1 MSFELST
8 GEVARMSNLEG
19 NSQLSSPVTLQVIS
33 NIQPFGNQ
41 SAAAPGTP
49 QRYRC
54 MVFDGDQTAIAVLPS
69 HLAPL
74 IEDAKISRYTVL
86 KITKGNVSKKARPN
100 EAHMVLIIIME
111 AEVLGTLADK
121 IGAGQK
127 PAAKDFWTNNS
138 ATSAAAPPAAQP
150 SHQNQQS
157 SYAQPPP
164 STTSSSFMSR
174 VGDNK
179 QQSFSGGGQAP
190 VHQGARPALR
200 PIKDLN
206 PYHNKWTIRARV
218 TQKSAIKSWN
228 KPTSQG
234 RLFSVNLL
242 DESTEIRATVFT
254 QQVDM
259 FYGMLEVGKVYYIS
273 NAQVKM
279 ARQQFSNLPN
289 QYELTFEPTTLV
301 EQCVDQ
307 ADVPQEHFDF
317 IPLANLERFEKGSVV
332 DVIGLVQHAED
343 VSEIT
348 MKSDGKKVMKREL
361 NVVDKSGFQVRATL
375 WGQDALSFDAS
386 SEPVVAFKGI
396 RVGDFGG
403 RSLSLP
409 GFGTLTVNP
418 DIPEAHALRGW
429 YDAEG
434 RNASFSTYG
443 GGMGG
448 SSSGGGGAM
457 TGEKFEEQ
465 LKTMAQVRDEN
476 LGIGDSVAFFNLKG
490 TIVFVRTTSFAYP
503 ACPSAECNKKV
514 TNDSSGKWACE
525 KCNRAYDAPN
535 YRYIFSINVCD
546 DTGQNWL
553 SCFDEIGQKLFGCPA
568 GDLIDL
574 QSRDE
579 AAFTQ
584 RVDEV
589 MHREYVFR
597 CKARSEMFNDT
608 TRVKV
613 SVLSIQPVDF
623 VAESE
628 RLSRLI
634 DTYA

>member
-1 MSFELST
+1 MQFELST
-8 GEVARMSNLEG
+8 GEVARMINLEG
-19 NSQLSSPVTLQVIS
+19 NSQLTSPVTLQVIS

-41 SAAAPGTP
+41 NNAAPGGP
-49 QRYRC
+49 SRYRC
-54 MVFDGDQTAIAVLPS
+54 MVSDGDQTAIAVLPS

-86 KITKGNVSKKARPN
+86 RITKGNVSKKARPN
-100 EAHMVLIIIME
+100 EALMVLIIIME

-121 IGAGQK
+121 LGAPQK
-127 PAAKDFWTNNS
+127 SSVAQATAPAP
-138 ATSAAAPPAAQP
+138 APTPAQP
-150 SHQNQQS
+150 QYQQQQQNNFGAPAS
-157 SYAQPPP
+157 SGSA
-164 STTSSSFMSR
+164 SFMSR

-179 QQSFSGGGQAP
+179 SSFSGNAQAP
-190 VHQGARPALR
+190 VHQGARPIVR

-206 PYHNKWTIRARV
+206 PYHNKWTICARV
-218 TQKSAIKSWN
+218 TQKSPIKSWN

-242 DESTEIRATVFT
+242 DESSEIRATVFT

-259 FYGMLEVGKVYYIS
+259 FYGALEVGKVYYVS

-279 ARQQFSNLPN
+279 ARQQFSNLSN
-289 QYELTFEPTTLV
+289 QYELTFEPSTIV

-307 ADVPQEHFDF
+307 MEVPQEHYDF
-317 IPLANLERFEKGSVV
+317 IPLANLEKFEKGSIV
-332 DVIGLVQHAED
+332 DVIGLVQRAD
-343 VSEIT
+343 DITEIT
-348 MKSDGKKVMKREL
+348 MKSDNKKVQKREL
-361 NVVDKSGFQVRATL
+361 MVVDKSGYQVRATL
-375 WGQDALSFDAS
+375 WGQEAQAFEAS
-386 SEPVVAFKGI
+386 GEPVVAFKGI

-409 GFGTLTVNP
+409 GFGTLAVNP

-434 RNASFSTYG
+434 RNANFNAFG
-443 GGMGG
+443 
-448 SSSGGGGAM
+448 SGGGGSGGAGAGAM
-457 TGEKFEEQ
+457 AGEKFEEQ

-476 LGIGDSVAFFNLKG
+476 LGMGESVAFFNLKG
-490 TIVFVRTTSFAYP
+490 TIVFVRTTSLAYP
-503 ACPSAECNKKV
+503 ACPTEGCNKKV

-525 KCNRAYDAPN
+525 KCNRSYDAPN
-535 YRYIFSINVCD
+535 YRYIFSVNACD
-546 DTGQNWL
+546 DTGQHWL

-568 GDLIDL
+568 GDMLDL

-579 AAFTQ
+579 EAFTQ
-584 RVDEV
+584 KVDSV
-589 MHREYVFR
+589 MHKEYMFR

-613 SVLSIQPVDF
+613 SVVGLQHVDF

-628 RLSRLI
+628 RLSKLI
-634 DTYA
+634 ASYA